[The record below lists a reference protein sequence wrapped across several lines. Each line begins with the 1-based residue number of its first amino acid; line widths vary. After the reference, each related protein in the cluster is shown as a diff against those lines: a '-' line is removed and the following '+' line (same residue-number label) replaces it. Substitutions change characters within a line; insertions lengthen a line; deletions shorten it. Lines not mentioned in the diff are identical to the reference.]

1 MRFGIGYDTHPLVPG
16 RRLMLGGVEIPF
28 SKGLRGHS
36 DADVLVHA
44 ICDALLG
51 ALAQGDMGTHFPDTD
66 PQYKGASSLELL
78 RRVVALMEEKG
89 FQPVNLDTTIVCQ
102 EPRLAPFMSEMVRKI
117 AGVLK
122 VTEESV
128 NVKATSPEGLGSIGK
143 GEGIEAYAVVSLGPR
158 T

>member
-1 MRFGIGYDTHPLVPG
+1 
-16 RRLMLGGVEIPF
+16 MLGGVEIPF
-28 SKGLRGHS
+28 SKGLEGHS

-102 EPRLAPFMSEMVRKI
+102 EPRLAPFISEMVRNI
-117 AGVLK
+117 TGALK

-128 NVKATSPEGLGSIGK
+128 NVKATSPEGLGFIGR
-143 GEGIEAYAVVSLGPR
+143 GEGIEAYAVVSLSPR